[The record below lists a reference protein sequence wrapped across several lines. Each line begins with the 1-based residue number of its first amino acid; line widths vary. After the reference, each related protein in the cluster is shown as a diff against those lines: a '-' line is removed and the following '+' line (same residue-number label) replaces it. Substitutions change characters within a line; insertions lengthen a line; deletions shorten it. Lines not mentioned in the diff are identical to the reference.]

1 MRRKATAAA
10 LSAGILV
17 LVPGARTTPA
27 PAQAAPAV
35 VDRSDH
41 SAADHPAPVLPIPPE
56 VPVRIAPDAVAGV
69 WSGRFAARPEHPS
82 LSNALLAAY
91 DRAVAAA
98 PPECHLSVALLAAI
112 GQVESGNLAGH
123 HLDAQNRVVPAILG
137 PVLDGRRFRAV
148 TDTDAGHWDGNATWD
163 RALGPMQFIPSSWR
177 AVAIDLDGDGVRD
190 PQDLDDA
197 AGAAMVYLCAG
208 GRDLATAEGLREAI
222 LSYNRSER
230 YLRLVL
236 AWKQAF
242 DGVDLAVWGPT
253 AAYPSWSAV
262 LAAPAD
268 VKTSVPRSH
277 HTSTMSPKHAVGI
290 AAHVVTVLV
299 PHAATAA
306 VPDPTPDATPADPT
320 PLDPTPTADSCPVPG
335 PDPAPDPVPVPAP
348 DPATPS
354 GTPTDTDPATPAVDD
369 PAPSPAP
376 QPCVPVDA
384 DPPAPT
390 ATDPGATTDPTTI
403 AAPDA
408 TTPPAG

>member
-1 MRRKATAAA
+1 MRRKATVAA

-17 LVPGARTTPA
+17 LVPGPRTTSA
-27 PAQAAPAV
+27 PAHAAAAV
-35 VDRSDH
+35 VDRTD
-41 SAADHPAPVLPIPPE
+41 DQPATDLPIPPE
-56 VPVRIAPDAVAGV
+56 DPVRIAPDAVAGV
-69 WSGRFAARPEHPS
+69 WSGRFAGRPAHPS
-82 LSNALLAAY
+82 LSTALLAAY
-91 DRAVAAA
+91 ERAVAAA
-98 PPECHLSVALLAAI
+98 PPECNLSVALLAAI

-148 TDTDAGHWDGNATWD
+148 PDTDAGHWDGNARWD

-208 GRDLATAEGLREAI
+208 GRDLATEDGLRAAI
-222 LSYNRSER
+222 LSYNRSEK

-236 AWKQAF
+236 AWKRAF

-262 LAAPAD
+262 LASPVD
-268 VKTSVPRSH
+268 VKPSVPRDH
-277 HTSTMSPKHAVGI
+277 HSSPMSPKHALGI
-290 AAHVVTVLV
+290 AAHVVTVVV
-299 PHAATAA
+299 PHADTAA
-306 VPDPTPDATPADPT
+306 VPDPTPDPVPSAPAADP
-320 PLDPTPTADSCPVPG
+320 CPVPAPDPV
-335 PDPAPDPVPVPAP
+335 PDPAPDPVPDPAP
-348 DPATPS
+348 DSATPS
-354 GTPTDTDPATPAVDD
+354 GTATGTDPGSPAAGD

-376 QPCVPVDA
+376 DPCVPVGA
-384 DPPAPT
+384 EPPAPT
-390 ATDPGATTDPTTI
+390 TTDPGATTDPTTI